1 MQDLYKQAI
10 ADAKALRASAIANA
24 KASLQETFAP
34 QVEALVKQSLREEAE
49 DEAEEKQVKK
59 ESKNGAYTKNVKVK
73 ASIKEEEL
81 EEAEDLEES
90 EEDEDLEES
99 TLEEILGELEELEED
114 EDMEEGEDMEE
125 TYDNMEE
132 DEDMEEAEDMEDGE
146 HEEPD
151 ADNIGGPSDH
161 DADNAEEGE
170 DDEEIVLTFGQLK
183 QALAPFIGG
192 EEGMEPGT
200 DDTDAEE
207 ADIDLDEILGEDDLE
222 EPEDLEEDED
232 LEESTH
238 KMEEKKHAKEM
249 DEAKKAIEE
258 MRHSL
263 QEVNLLNAKLL
274 YMNKIFKAKS
284 LNEAQKKR
292 VVGAFD
298 RASNVKEVKNIF
310 ATLNESITAPK
321 KQLSE
326 SFSYA
331 SKPMGYAPKQN
342 ITEADPFISRM
353 QKLAG
358 IIK

>member
-59 ESKNGAYTKNVKVK
+59 ESKNGAYTQNVKVK
-73 ASIKEEEL
+73 KAPIKEEEL
-81 EEAEDLEES
+81 EEDLEEGLD
-90 EEDEDLEES
+90 EELEEDLEES
-99 TLEEILGELEELEED
+99 TLEEILGELEELE
-114 EDMEEGEDMEE
+114 
-125 TYDNMEE
+125 MEE
-132 DEDMEEAEDMEDGE
+132 DEDSIDEDDMENMEEAEDDMEDDE

-151 ADNIGGPSDH
+151 ADNMGGPSDH

-192 EEGMEPGT
+192 EEGM

-207 ADIDLDEILGEDDLE
+207 ADVDLDEILGEDDLE
-222 EPEDLEEDED
+222 EDLEEGKY
-232 LEESTH
+232 
-238 KMEEKKHAKEM
+238 KMEEKKNQMQEKKHKKEM
-249 DEAKKAIEE
+249 DEAKKAVEE

-274 YMNKIFKAKS
+274 YMNKIFKSKS
-284 LNEAQKKR
+284 LNESQKKR

>member
-73 ASIKEEEL
+73 APMKEDLEEDLEEGLEEEL
-81 EEAEDLEES
+81 E
-90 EEDEDLEES
+90 EDLEES
-99 TLEEILGELEELEED
+99 TLEEILGELEELELEED
-114 EDMEEGEDMEE
+114 QEPVDDDEYQDPMEE
-125 TYDNMEE
+125 N
-132 DEDMEEAEDMEDGE
+132 EDGE
-146 HEEPD
+146 EEDHEEPD
-151 ADNIGGPSDH
+151 EDNMGGPSDH

-200 DDTDAEE
+200 DDSDAEE
-207 ADIDLDEILGEDDLE
+207 ADIDLDEILGEDGLE
-222 EPEDLEEDED
+222 EELEEDLEEAD
-232 LEESTH
+232 H
-238 KMEEKKHAKEM
+238 YKMEARKHQMKEKKHVKEMADAKE
-249 DEAKKAIEE
+249 AIEE